1 MLVIKQLLIH
11 IKLVIVLY
19 FIKVK
24 KNITFYKFYEVN
36 MINDTKIE
44 KIQPLYDR
52 VLIKRSDE
60 LANKTPGG
68 IIIPQQAQERAQTG
82 TVIATG
88 AGKIL
93 SNGAIQPLK
102 VKVGDTVFFGKY
114 AGTEINDA
122 YIIVREEEILA
133 II

>member
-1 MLVIKQLLIH
+1 
-11 IKLVIVLY
+11 
-19 FIKVK
+19 
-24 KNITFYKFYEVN
+24 

-60 LANKTPGG
+60 LANQTPGG

-102 VKVGDTVFFGKY
+102 VKTGDTVFFGKY